1 MKHRL
6 APVLIAATLAPPLSA
21 EEAPPGLVCRV
32 EGYDVALINGG
43 EAAIPEGTVIAWS
56 VERTSGR
63 KVVVAPSLGSTYPTV
78 PTFMELRPDVTTSP
92 ASKSPASSPRIPR

>member
-1 MKHRL
+1 MTRWL
-6 APVLIAATLAPPLSA
+6 APVLIAATLAPPVAA

-56 VERTSGR
+56 VPFSRSDGR
-63 KVVVAPSLGSTYPTV
+63 HVFDRPLAPGGMVMMNGVLESSY
-78 PTFMELRPDVTTSP
+78 LRPGTECRLETVTDP
-92 ASKSPASSPRIPR
+92 